1 MGLKN
6 EYEDNNLSG
15 DTGEKFWGVATS
27 AILYNCTKFEAVS
40 SGFLHYVYYNGQEKI
55 TYYYFGLIF
64 LSTMGKVIASLQ
76 IIHS

>member
-27 AILYNCTKFEAVS
+27 AILNNCTKFEAVS
-40 SGFLHYVYYNGQEKI
+40 SGFIMFIIMAKKKI